1 MTWRS
6 SCFEAPTHPAA
17 SRNRPMLRM
26 FTATLKPCPT
36 SPRTFSA
43 GTGAFSRKTDAVE
56 DPRTPILCSSSPT
69 ETPGVVRSTR
79 KQVCWSPSTLAN
91 TLNRSAK
98 DAFEINCF
106 APESRK
112 NRPFGDRAAFVRMAI
127 ASDPVEVGDDFPFGE
142 VARRLRDQPML
153 VGERLGR
160 EHVTRFR
167 LPDEEAAAG
176 DRSANPFGVHPI
188 TSNCVYLVYLVFL
201 VYLV

>member
-112 NRPFGDRAAFVRMAI
+112 NRP
-127 ASDPVEVGDDFPFGE
+127 SGE

-160 EHVTRFR
+160 ERVTRFR

-188 TSNCVYLVYLVFL
+188 TSNCVYLVYVVFL